1 MLIQDRIRELRRVP
15 ASQLRPNPRNW
26 RTHSKAQLDALRGV
40 LAEIGFAGAALAR
53 ELPDLT
59 LELIDGHARTEVS
72 GDSPVPVLIL
82 DVTAEEADKI
92 LATFDPLGAMA
103 GADTLKL
110 QQILA
115 DAQFDNPAIHSML
128 EELAAAN
135 GLAEPDREEEPEPA
149 GVDTIPEAYRI
160 LIDFSDEATQ
170 ARWLEKLTAEGLSC
184 RSLIS

>member
-26 RTHSKAQLDALRGV
+26 RTHSKAQLDAIRGV

-103 GADTLKL
+103 GADSAKL
-110 QQILA
+110 LQILA
-115 DAQFDNPAIHSML
+115 DAQFDSAAVTAML
-128 EELAAAN
+128 DELAAAN
-135 GLAEPDREEEPEPA
+135 GLAEPEPEEEEPA
-149 GVDTIPEAYRI
+149 GVDAIPEAYRI
-160 LIDFSDEATQ
+160 LIEFPDEATQ
-170 ARWLEKLTAEGLSC
+170 ARWLEKLTAEGLNC